1 MSTRFRWQ
9 VGSDHPVHAGVEE
22 LPEAPRPA
30 ARTRT
35 RFALTRG
42 FIVAYVAAV
51 IGAALG
57 GFGLGRW
64 SEARGALLHGIE
76 GAITVETLAWND
88 ADIGLFESRLD
99 PLAPPEWRSEQLARF
114 EREAPRAWSADAV
127 RIDLEGETA
136 IVELEIGIT
145 SPVGDGVDA
154 ATGGD
159 VETVGDGVSDDGVGS
174 AGTPRLETRRY
185 RSIGGLWVWRGP

>member
-9 VGSDHPVHAGVEE
+9 VGSDHPVLAGIEE
-22 LPEAPRPA
+22 LPETPRPT

-42 FIVAYVAAV
+42 FIVAYAAAL

-64 SEARGALLHGIE
+64 SEARGALMHGIE

-114 EREAPRAWSADAV
+114 EREAPKLWSADAV
-127 RIDLEGETA
+127 RINPEGETA
-136 IVELEIGIT
+136 VVELEIDIS
-145 SPVGDGVDA
+145 SPAGDA
-154 ATGGD
+154 
-159 VETVGDGVSDDGVGS
+159 VGS
-174 AGTPRLETRRY
+174 ADTPRLETRRY